1 MRNLIRFLVRFS
13 AWILFLIYVV
23 ASCWLLFTKNPYQHH
38 VYLTSASALGRTVYG
53 AANTVTSYFYLREI
67 NEDLQMRNT
76 ALEMEI
82 LHLKDQI
89 AQYKLQEYADTM
101 KIDSSLTRYSFALAH
116 VINNSVNRSNN
127 YITIDRGA
135 KDGIK
140 PEMGVVDQNGVVGI
154 VNIVGDHSARII
166 SLLNPY
172 LRISCKI
179 KGQDVVGSLVWD
191 GKNPMEAVLEELPRH
206 AQFNLG
212 DTVVT
217 SGYSTVFP
225 EGVPVGIVVE
235 RVTAPEE
242 NFRTLRVRL
251 NTDFN
256 TLSTVRI
263 VLDSM
268 SEEVKQV
275 EDDSKT
281 IPKTTLPSQ

>member
-1 MRNLIRFLVRFS
+1 MRNLLRFLVRFS

-82 LHLKDQI
+82 LRLKDQI

-116 VINNSVNRSNN
+116 VINNSVNRTNN

-135 KDGIK
+135 LDGIR

-179 KGQDVVGSLVWD
+179 KGQDVVGSLV
-191 GKNPMEAVLEELPRH
+191 
-206 AQFNLG
+206 
-212 DTVVT
+212 
-217 SGYSTVFP
+217 
-225 EGVPVGIVVE
+225 
-235 RVTAPEE
+235 
-242 NFRTLRVRL
+242 
-251 NTDFN
+251 
-256 TLSTVRI
+256 
-263 VLDSM
+263 
-268 SEEVKQV
+268 
-275 EDDSKT
+275 
-281 IPKTTLPSQ
+281 

>member
-1 MRNLIRFLVRFS
+1 MRNLLRFLVRFS

-116 VINNSVNRSNN
+116 VINNSVNRTNN

-135 KDGIK
+135 LDGIR